1 MRMRINEK
9 DILAPVD
16 FSDSVETRIL
26 SPSPTPPEK
35 NSFFEK

>member
-1 MRMRINEK
+1 MNEK
-9 DILAPVD
+9 DTLAPVD

-35 NSFFEK
+35 LVFLTLIKKI